1 MIPALILYSTFTK
14 YLYQVKVTLMFIKD
28 SVFSC
33 MAKYLSY
40 KDVRINRQA
49 QSSRQKPA
57 SANVG
62 IELVMW
68 GNARIFELFL
78 MPIDARTKLKNC
90 TRIVRFNATL
100 SGLVLFVLFVK
111 SQAFIMII
119 LQSQCAER
127 QNSQPYYNTEWKS
140 KGVYRQNVP
149 NDSSAYL
156 ENKVIKNCCIKPN
169 F

>member
-1 MIPALILYSTFTK
+1 
-14 YLYQVKVTLMFIKD
+14 MFIKD

-68 GNARIFELFL
+68 GNARIFELF
-78 MPIDARTKLKNC
+78 P
-90 TRIVRFNATL
+90 NAH
-100 SGLVLFVLFVK
+100 
-111 SQAFIMII
+111 
-119 LQSQCAER
+119 
-127 QNSQPYYNTEWKS
+127 
-140 KGVYRQNVP
+140 
-149 NDSSAYL
+149 
-156 ENKVIKNCCIKPN
+156 
-169 F
+169 